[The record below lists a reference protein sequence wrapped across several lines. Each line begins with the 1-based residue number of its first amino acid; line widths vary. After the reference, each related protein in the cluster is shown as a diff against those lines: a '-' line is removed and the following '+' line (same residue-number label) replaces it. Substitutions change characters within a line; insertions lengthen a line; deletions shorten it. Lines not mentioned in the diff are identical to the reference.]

1 MLYLVKI
8 SREQTALGVK
18 RRINMPN
25 EELEVLEQDLEKAKK
40 KVRKARRAKRKKE
53 RQGFFAD
60 FKKFITR
67 GNVVD
72 MAVGVAVAAAFTAI
86 VTAFTKGFVTPL
98 LALLSGD
105 KTTSELKWVV
115 RPEKVELIEGVE
127 TVVQSEIAI
136 LYGAFLQA
144 ILDFL
149 IIAFTL
155 FLVMKIAGAIIKRT
169 NKVMQGIKE
178 LTNEADAMAKAEAEA
193 KAKEEAAAKEAAE
206 KAAAEAAAAKAAE
219 EAAKLEQMY
228 KNISEQNELL
238 RKIADAF
245 EKK

>member
-1 MLYLVKI
+1 
-8 SREQTALGVK
+8 
-18 RRINMPN
+18 MPH

-178 LTNEADAMAKAEAEA
+178 LANEADAKAKAEAEA
-193 KAKEEAAAKEAAE
+193 KAKEEAEAKEAAE

-238 RKIADAF
+238 RKIADAL